1 MKCSYCS
8 KEIEKGTGMM
18 FVKKMGAIKYYC
30 SKRCFKFDVK
40 FKKKVNQ
47 KEVREIQKAGK

>member
-18 FVKKMGAIKYYC
+18 YVKKMGAIRYFC

-40 FKKKVNQ
+40 FKKKVNA
-47 KEVREIQKAGK
+47 KEVKENLKAGK